1 MINLWLSNKMRFV
14 ANLLFVVFGIG
25 ILALP
30 WFVSLLA
37 LALALVFDYSA
48 FSFSEKTSLL
58 DKKSE

>member
-1 MINLWLSNKMRFV
+1 MIFEWLSNKMRFV

-30 WFVSLLA
+30 WFVALLV

-48 FSFSEKTSLL
+48 FSFSKKTSFL
-58 DKKSE
+58 DNNLE